1 MAMMQFEQKTVD
13 TLKIGDFSLFT
24 KTVSETDI
32 VLYAGISADFAPV
45 HLNEQYAA
53 QTRFGSRI
61 AHPMLLGTM
70 AGGAIYRLLS
80 PSSICVKRE
89 FEVIAPVFA
98 GETVTIRAEIAS
110 LDREHNRVVVE
121 FECYN
126 VKEELVLR
134 GSSLEALDLMEGEQV
149 KA

>member
-89 FEVIAPVFA
+89 FGVIAPVFA

-134 GSSLEALDLMEGEQV
+134 GSSLESLDLVEGEQV

>member
-1 MAMMQFEQKTVD
+1 MAMMQFEQKTVE

-110 LDREHNRVVVE
+110 LNREHNRVVVE

-134 GSSLEALDLMEGEQV
+134 GSSLEALDLVEGEQV

>member
-110 LDREHNRVVVE
+110 LDREYNRVVVE

-134 GSSLEALDLMEGEQV
+134 GSSLEALDVVEGEQV

>member
-110 LDREHNRVVVE
+110 LDREHSRVVVD

-134 GSSLEALDLMEGEQV
+134 GSSLEALDLVEGEQV

>member
-134 GSSLEALDLMEGEQV
+134 GSALEALDLVEGEQV

>member
-32 VLYAGISADFAPV
+32 VLYAGISADCAPV

-134 GSSLEALDLMEGEQV
+134 GSSLESLDLVEGEQV

>member
-1 MAMMQFEQKTVD
+1 ME
-13 TLKIGDFSLFT
+13 DFSLFT

-98 GETVTIRAEIAS
+98 GETGDDPGGDCVSEP
-110 LDREHNRVVVE
+110 EHNRVVVE
-121 FECYN
+121 FECYT
-126 VKEELVLR
+126 
-134 GSSLEALDLMEGEQV
+134 
-149 KA
+149 

>member
-110 LDREHNRVVVE
+110 LNREHNRVVV
-121 FECYN
+121 
-126 VKEELVLR
+126 EELVLR
-134 GSSLEALDLMEGEQV
+134 GSSLEALDLVEGEQV

>member
-32 VLYAGISADFAPV
+32 VVYAGISADFAPV

-134 GSSLEALDLMEGEQV
+134 GSSLEALDLVEGEQV

>member
-134 GSSLEALDLMEGEQV
+134 GSSLEALGLVEGEQV

>member
-134 GSSLEALDLMEGEQV
+134 GSSLEALDLVEGE
-149 KA
+149 

>member
-53 QTRFGSRI
+53 ETRFGSRI
-61 AHPMLLGTM
+61 AHHMLLGTM

-134 GSSLEALDLMEGEQV
+134 GSSLEALDLVEGEQV

>member
-1 MAMMQFEQKTVD
+1 VAMMQFEQKTVD

-134 GSSLEALDLMEGEQV
+134 GSSLEALDLVEGEQV

>member
-89 FEVIAPVFA
+89 FEVIALVFA

-134 GSSLEALDLMEGEQV
+134 GSSLEALDLVEGEQV

>member
-134 GSSLEALDLMEGEQV
+134 GSSLESLDLVEG
-149 KA
+149 

>member
-53 QTRFGSRI
+53 QTRFGRRI

-134 GSSLEALDLMEGEQV
+134 GSSLEALDLVEGEQV

>member
-1 MAMMQFEQKTVD
+1 MDMMQFEQKTVD

-110 LDREHNRVVVE
+110 LNREHNRVVVE

-134 GSSLEALDLMEGEQV
+134 GSSLEALDLVEGEQV

>member
-80 PSSICVKRE
+80 PSSICVKRK

-134 GSSLEALDLMEGEQV
+134 GSSLEALDLVEGEQV

>member
-110 LDREHNRVVVE
+110 LDREHRRVVVD

-134 GSSLEALDLMEGEQV
+134 GSSLEALDLVEGEQV

>member
-24 KTVSETDI
+24 KTVSETDL

-134 GSSLEALDLMEGEQV
+134 GSSLEALDLVEGEQV

>member
-110 LDREHNRVVVE
+110 LNREHNRVVVE

-134 GSSLEALDLMEGEQV
+134 GSSLEALDLVEGEQV

>member
-98 GETVTIRAEIAS
+98 GETVTIRAEIAY
-110 LDREHNRVVVE
+110 LDRDHNRDVVE

-134 GSSLEALDLMEGEQV
+134 GSSLEALDLVEGEQV

>member
-32 VLYAGISADFAPV
+32 VLYAWISADFAPV

-134 GSSLEALDLMEGEQV
+134 GSSLEALDLGEGEQV

>member
-98 GETVTIRAEIAS
+98 GETVTIRAEITS

-134 GSSLEALDLMEGEQV
+134 GSSLEALDLVEGEQV

>member
-13 TLKIGDFSLFT
+13 NLKIGDFSLFT

-61 AHPMLLGTM
+61 AHPHAVGHYGRRRDLPPALPKLYLRK
-70 AGGAIYRLLS
+70 AG
-80 PSSICVKRE
+80 V
-89 FEVIAPVFA
+89 
-98 GETVTIRAEIAS
+98 
-110 LDREHNRVVVE
+110 
-121 FECYN
+121 
-126 VKEELVLR
+126 
-134 GSSLEALDLMEGEQV
+134 
-149 KA
+149 

>member
-13 TLKIGDFSLFT
+13 NLKIGDFSLFT

-61 AHPMLLGTM
+61 AHPMLLGAM

-80 PSSICVKRE
+80 PSSICVKRA

-110 LDREHNRVVVE
+110 LDREHYRVVVE

-134 GSSLEALDLMEGEQV
+134 GSSLEALDLVEGEQV

>member
-89 FEVIAPVFA
+89 F
-98 GETVTIRAEIAS
+98 
-110 LDREHNRVVVE
+110 
-121 FECYN
+121 
-126 VKEELVLR
+126 
-134 GSSLEALDLMEGEQV
+134 
-149 KA
+149 

>member
-110 LDREHNRVVVE
+110 LDREHNRVAVE

-134 GSSLEALDLMEGEQV
+134 GSSLEALDLVEGE
-149 KA
+149 

>member
-134 GSSLEALDLMEGEQV
+134 GSSLESLDLVEGEQV

>member
-134 GSSLEALDLMEGEQV
+134 GSSLEALDLVEGEQV

>member
-1 MAMMQFEQKTVD
+1 MMQFEQKTVD

-134 GSSLEALDLMEGEQV
+134 GSSLEALDLVEGEQV

>member
-98 GETVTIRAEIAS
+98 GATVTIRAEIAS

-134 GSSLEALDLMEGEQV
+134 GSSLEALDLVEGEQV

>member
-1 MAMMQFEQKTVD
+1 MAMVQFEQKTVD

-134 GSSLEALDLMEGEQV
+134 GSSLEALDLVEGEQV

>member
-24 KTVSETDI
+24 KTVSETVI

-134 GSSLEALDLMEGEQV
+134 GSSLEALDLVEGEQV

>member
-70 AGGAIYRLLS
+70 AGVAIYRLLS

-134 GSSLEALDLMEGEQV
+134 GSSLEALDLVEGEQV

>member
-13 TLKIGDFSLFT
+13 NLKIGDFSLFT

-134 GSSLEALDLMEGEQV
+134 GSSLEALDFVEGEQV